1 MENLVIEN
9 INSKIYEIRGQ
20 KVIIDRDLAL
30 FYQVETRRLKE
41 QVKKNS
47 QLIQLINITLWNFLS
62 YCFNTYLRIYY
73 EDNSVYFPKIF

>member
-9 INSKIYEIRGQ
+9 INSKIYKIWGQ
-20 KVIIDRDLAL
+20 KVILDRDLAL

-62 YCFNTYLRIYY
+62 YYFNTYLRIYY